1 MNFLPKLFAVSLF
14 LIQFAFGANIV
25 NVDENTGVQNQ
36 VEVVAKDKTE
46 LQNNI
51 VNLNHNLKA
60 NILIERYNNYLAYRN
75 IEKELEQ
82 IRFDA
87 KKYSAWEGVKYKEL
101 SYQLTNK
108 IKIKE
113 NELAL
118 IDEYKDSPIG
128 KMIKPNEVESMP
140 KVSNPFSI
148 IEAYS
153 FIKKLDQN
161 VKIYKDTSAEV
172 NVLVKVLLEEMGLY
186 KQILEL
192 DNNSTTSPVVG
203 QMQIAQKRL
212 NDFTMVA
219 EIVATTSEV
228 YSRKVD
234 QLKQEAEE
242 KISDEITRTVKLSLV
257 LLILSTIAFGIK
269 YTLRKYV
276 TNDDSLYTSNKL
288 INFLLIFLIIFI
300 LLFSYIENASYLV
313 TVLGFASAGIAIAL
327 KDWFMSIF
335 GWFVIMT
342 SGAVRV
348 GDRIRVSGKDG
359 TEMVGD
365 VLDISLFKMTVRE
378 DVTLTTYT
386 KSRRSGRV
394 FFVPNN
400 YIFTDLL
407 SNYTYDG
414 LRTVWDGID
423 FHITFDSNHK
433 KAIEIA
439 TQIVTHNSRGFTDLT
454 KKRMSKLKSRY
465 VLRNTNPEPR
475 IFSFIEPYGISIS
488 SWYYTNSY
496 ATLGLRSK
504 ISMEILDA
512 FMKEDDITL
521 AYPTQTLRVADGN
534 AQDTALSFLPGT
546 TPAHG
551 FFDGPS
557 GN

>member
-1 MNFLPKLFAVSLF
+1 MKNLKYFLFFVFLTSSLFANEP
-14 LIQFAFGANIV
+14 IKE
-25 NVDENTGVQNQ
+25 DTNQ
-36 VEVVAKDKTE
+36 TAKISKLKNDIK
-46 LQNNI
+46 
-51 VNLNHNLKA
+51 VLNESVKDD
-60 NILIERYNNYLAYRN
+60 IWIKRYNNYLAYRQ
-75 IEKELEQ
+75 IEAELEQ
-82 IRFDA
+82 TKLDA

-113 NELAL
+113 NELSL

-128 KMIKPNEVESMP
+128 KMIKPNDTESVP
-140 KVSNPFSI
+140 AVTNPFAI
-148 IEAYS
+148 IEAFS
-153 FIKKLDQN
+153 FIQKLETN
-161 VKIYKDTSAEV
+161 VKQYKETNNEV
-172 NVLVKVLLEEMGLY
+172 NDLVKVLLEELGIY
-186 KQILEL
+186 KELITYEPTNLE
-192 DNNSTTSPVVG
+192 TIEEMTK
-203 QMQIAQKRL
+203 AQKRL

-219 EIVATTSEV
+219 DIVSTTSEV

-234 QLKQEAEE
+234 QLKSETNE
-242 KISDEITRTVKLSLV
+242 KISSEVKRTTKLALLLL
-257 LLILSTIAFGIK
+257 LLIVVAFGIK
-269 YTLRKYV
+269 FALKRYV
-276 TNDDSLYTSNKL
+276 KDDDSLYTSNKL
-288 INFLLIFLIIFI
+288 INFLLILLIIFI
-300 LLFSYIENASYLV
+300 FLFSYIENASYLV

-348 GDRIRVSGKDG
+348 GDRIRVSRDG
-359 TEMVGD
+359 YEMVGD

-394 FFVPNN
+394 VFVPNN
-400 YIFTDLL
+400 YIFTDLI

-423 FHITFDSNHK
+423 FFITFDSNHQ
-433 KAIEIA
+433 KAVEIA
-439 TQIVTHNSRGFTDLT
+439 TKIVTHHSRGFTDLT
-454 KKRMSKLKSRY
+454 KKRMAKLKSRY
-465 VLRNTNPEPR
+465 VLRSVNPEPR
-475 IFSFIEPYGISIS
+475 IFSFVEPYGIVIS

-512 FMKEDDITL
+512 YMKEDDITI
-521 AYPTQTLRVADGN
+521 AYPTQTLRVANSVDGAEN
-534 AQDTALSFLPGT
+534 LLPGGT
-546 TPAHG
+546 AHG
-551 FFDGPS
+551 LFDGPS

>member
-1 MNFLPKLFAVSLF
+1 MKFIKIIVFLVFLFESG
-14 LIQFAFGANIV
+14 FGADTTKSKQIQDEMIKNEAVQSEKSKLQINI
-25 NVDENTGVQNQ
+25 N
-36 VEVVAKDKTE
+36 
-46 LQNNI
+46 
-51 VNLNHNLKA
+51 NLNE
-60 NILIERYNNYLAYRN
+60 NIKTNIWIKRYNNYLAYRS
-75 IEKELEQ
+75 IEAELEQ
-82 IRFDA
+82 VKFDA
-87 KKYSAWEGVKYKEL
+87 KKYSTWEGVKYKEL

-113 NELAL
+113 NELSL

-128 KMIKPNEVESMP
+128 KLIKPPEIEVMP
-140 KVSNPFSI
+140 TVSNPFSI
-148 IEAYS
+148 IEGYS
-153 FIKKLDQN
+153 FIQKLDQN
-161 VKIYKDTSAEV
+161 VKNYKEINSQID
-172 NVLVKVLLEEMGLY
+172 NLVKILLEEMGIYRQLS
-186 KQILEL
+186 EL
-192 DNNSTTSPVVG
+192 DGNNTSVTLSNEMAV
-203 QMQIAQKRL
+203 AQKRL

-219 EIVATTSEV
+219 DIVSTTSEV
-228 YSRKVD
+228 YSRKID
-234 QLKQEAEE
+234 QLKQEANE
-242 KISDEITRTVKLSLV
+242 KISNEINRTVKLSLV
-257 LLILSTIAFGIK
+257 IFFLLVLGFGIK
-269 YTLRKYV
+269 YGLRKYM
-276 TNDDSLYTSNKL
+276 TDDDSLYTSNKL
-288 INFLLIFLIIFI
+288 INFLLIFLSIFI

-348 GDRIRVSGKDG
+348 GDRIRVSRDG

-400 YIFTDLL
+400 YIFTDLI

-423 FHITFDSNHK
+423 FYITFDSNHQ
-433 KAIEIA
+433 KAVEIA
-439 TQIVTHNSRGFTDLT
+439 TEIVVHNSRGFTDLT
-454 KKRMSKLKSRY
+454 RKRMSKLKSRY

-475 IFSFIEPYGISIS
+475 IFSFIEPYGIVIS

-496 ATLGLRSK
+496 STLGLRSK

-512 FMKEDDITL
+512 YMKEDDIII
-521 AYPTQTLRVADGN
+521 AYPTQTLRVANSVEGAEN
-534 AQDTALSFLPGT
+534 LLPGGV
-546 TPAHG
+546 AHG
-551 FFDGPS
+551 LFDGPS
-557 GN
+557 AN

>member
-1 MNFLPKLFAVSLF
+1 MKVFKIIFVFFILS
-14 LIQFAFGANIV
+14 QFSFGASPTKLELKKNKESEALALKNEQIAKLVTNI
-25 NVDENTGVQNQ
+25 
-36 VEVVAKDKTE
+36 K
-46 LQNNI
+46 NI
-51 VNLNHNLKA
+51 NENLKS
-60 NILIERYNNYLAYRN
+60 NIWIKRYNNYLAYRN
-75 IEKELEQ
+75 IETELEQ
-82 IRFDA
+82 TKFDVQ
-87 KKYSAWEGVKYKEL
+87 KYSTWEGVKYKEL

-108 IKIKE
+108 IKIKQ
-113 NELAL
+113 NELSL

-128 KMIKPNEVESMP
+128 KMIKPKDIEAMP
-140 KVSNPFSI
+140 VISNPFNI

-153 FIKKLDQN
+153 FIQKLEISVKSYKETNSQINDL
-161 VKIYKDTSAEV
+161 VKI
-172 NVLVKVLLEEMGLY
+172 LLEEMGYY

-192 DNNSTTSPVVG
+192 DGNTTLSNE
-203 QMQIAQKRL
+203 MALAQKRL

-219 EIVATTSEV
+219 DIVSTTSEV

-234 QLKQEAEE
+234 QLKQEAND
-242 KISDEITRTVKLSLV
+242 KISNEISRTVKLTLV
-257 LLILSTIAFGIK
+257 LFVLLVIAVGIK
-269 YTLRKYV
+269 IALKRYV
-276 TNDDSLYTSNKL
+276 KDDDYLYTSNKL
-288 INFLLIFLIIFI
+288 INFLLIFVIIFI
-300 LLFSYIENASYLV
+300 IIFSYIENASYLV

-348 GDRIRVSGKDG
+348 GDRIRVSRDG
-359 TEMVGD
+359 YEMVGD

-394 FFVPNN
+394 VFVPNN
-400 YIFTDLL
+400 YIFTDLI

-423 FHITFDSNHK
+423 FYITFDSNHK
-433 KAIEIA
+433 KAVEIA
-439 TQIVTHNSRGFTDLT
+439 TEIVTHHSRGFTDLT
-454 KKRMSKLKSRY
+454 KKRMAKLKSRY
-465 VLRNTNPEPR
+465 VLRSINPEPR
-475 IFSFIEPYGISIS
+475 IFSFVEPYGVVIS

-512 FMKEDDITL
+512 YMKEDDITI
-521 AYPTQTLRVADGN
+521 AYPTQTLRVANSVDGAEN
-534 AQDTALSFLPGT
+534 LLPGGT
-546 TPAHG
+546 AHG
-551 FFDGPS
+551 LFDGPS